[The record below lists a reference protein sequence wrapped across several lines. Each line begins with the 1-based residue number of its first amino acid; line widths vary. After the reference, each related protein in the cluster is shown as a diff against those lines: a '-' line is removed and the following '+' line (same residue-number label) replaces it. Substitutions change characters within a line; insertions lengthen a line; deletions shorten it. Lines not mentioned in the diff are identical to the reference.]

1 MKKVLNTDIS
11 TFIKIIESNTDSK
24 VEKIKYVG
32 GGSFG
37 QVFKA
42 ILADG
47 RVIAVKA
54 HRRKGFQ
61 YSEAE
66 RLTVLAQNTSVKMPE
81 VVFTYGDETSDIIGM
96 TFIEGKNV
104 LSPQFLLFAK
114 NKKAAFA
121 DAVVDGLLELHS
133 VKGEKY
139 GSFDNPQYES
149 WKEYY
154 INEKQIPWLKGL
166 ENLVQNGKFSL
177 EKLEL
182 LRKATEIFNAV
193 PDESECPV
201 LIHGDLNIMNIM
213 ADPKT
218 FELTGF
224 IDPGEPVWTDREYDL
239 FQFRNMWGDSFGL
252 YENYKS
258 RIKTSEHTDFRVAY
272 YGAMNEA
279 SCRMAG
285 GLIVPLW
292 EDLCN
297 IRLKKIMK
305 KYL

>member
-11 TFIKIIESNTDSK
+11 TFINIIEENTASK
-24 VEKIKYVG
+24 VEKIKFVG
-32 GGSFG
+32 GGSYG

-42 ILADG
+42 TLSDG

-66 RLTVLAQNTSVKMPE
+66 RLELLAKNTSVKMPE

-104 LSPQFLLFAK
+104 LLPQFLFFGKEKKEKFA
-114 NKKAAFA
+114 N
-121 DAVVDGLLELHS
+121 AVIDGLLELHS

-139 GSFDNPQYES
+139 GEFKNPQYES
-149 WKEYY
+149 FKEYY
-154 INEKQIPWLKGL
+154 INEKQHPWL
-166 ENLVQNGKFSL
+166 SAL
-177 EKLEL
+177 EKLAAEGRYS
-182 LRKATEIFNAV
+182 RKNLEFMKKASEIYNSL

-224 IDPGEPVWTDREYDL
+224 IDPGDALWTDREYDL
-239 FQFRNMWGDSFGL
+239 FQLRNMWGDKYGL
-252 YENYKS
+252 YEAYKS
-258 RIKTSEHTDFRVAY
+258 RAEISEHTDFRVAY

-279 SCRMAG
+279 SCRMSN
-285 GLIVPLW
+285 GLHVPLW

-297 IRLKKIMK
+297 IRLKKAMK
-305 KYL
+305 SY

>member
-1 MKKVLNTDIS
+1 MKKVLNTDMNS
-11 TFIKIIESNTDSK
+11 FIKIIENNTDSK
-24 VEKIKYVG
+24 VERIKYVG

-42 ILADG
+42 KLSDG

-66 RLTVLAQNTSVKMPE
+66 RLTVLAKNTSVKMPE

-104 LSPQFLLFAK
+104 LSPQFMLFGK
-114 NKKAAFA
+114 SKKAAFA
-121 DAVVDGLLELHS
+121 DAVVEGLLELHS

-139 GSFDNPQYES
+139 GDFADPQYES

-154 INEKQIPWLKGL
+154 ITEKQQPWLAGL
-166 ENLVQNGKFSL
+166 EKLVKEDKFSRK
-177 EKLEL
+177 KLEL
-182 LRKATEIFNAV
+182 LKTATEIFNAI
-193 PDESECPV
+193 PDESEAPV

-213 ADPKT
+213 ADPAT

-224 IDPGEPVWTDREYDL
+224 IDPGEAIWTDREYDL

-258 RIKTSEHTDFRVAY
+258 RTKTSEHTDFRVAY

-297 IRLKKIMK
+297 IRLRKIMK
-305 KYL
+305 RY

>member
-11 TFIKIIESNTDSK
+11 TFIKIIEANTGSK

-37 QVFKA
+37 EVFRA
-42 ILADG
+42 SLADG
-47 RVIAVKA
+47 RVLAVKA

-66 RLTVLAQNTSVKMPE
+66 RLTVLAENTSVKMPE

-104 LSPQFLLFAK
+104 LSPQFLLFGK
-114 NKKAAFA
+114 EKKEKFA
-121 DAVVDGLLELHS
+121 NAVIEGLLELHS
-133 VKGEKY
+133 VKSEKY
-139 GSFDNPQYES
+139 GAYADPNYES

-154 INEKQIPWLKGL
+154 ITEKQQPWLEGL
-166 ENLVQNGKFSL
+166 EKLVKEDKFSRK
-177 EKLEL
+177 KLEL
-182 LRKATEIFNAV
+182 LKTATRIFNGI
-193 PDESECPV
+193 PDESENPV
-201 LIHGDLNIMNIM
+201 LIHGDINIMNIM

-218 FELTGF
+218 FALTGF
-224 IDPGEPVWTDREYDL
+224 IDPGEAIWADKEYDL
-239 FQFRNMWGDSFGL
+239 FQLRNMWGDSFGL

-258 RIKTSEHTDFRVAY
+258 RIKVSEHTDFRVAY

-285 GLIVPLW
+285 GLIFPLW

-305 KYL
+305 SY

>member
-11 TFIKIIESNTDSK
+11 TFIRIIETNTGSK

-37 QVFKA
+37 EVFRA
-42 ILADG
+42 SLADG
-47 RVIAVKA
+47 RVLAVKA

-66 RLTVLAQNTSVKMPE
+66 RLTVLAENTSVKMPE

-104 LSPQFLLFAK
+104 LSPQFMLFGK
-114 NKKAAFA
+114 EKKVAFA
-121 DAVVDGLLELHS
+121 NAVVDGLLELHS

-139 GSFDNPQYES
+139 GAFADPQYES

-154 INEKQIPWLKGL
+154 ITEKQQPWLEG
-166 ENLVQNGKFSL
+166 L
-177 EKLEL
+177 EKLVKEDKFSCKKL
-182 LRKATEIFNAV
+182 EVLKTATGIFNSI
-193 PDESECPV
+193 PDESQTPV
-201 LIHGDLNIMNIM
+201 LIHGDINIMNIM

-218 FELTGF
+218 FALTGF
-224 IDPGEPVWTDREYDL
+224 IDPGEAIWADKEYDL
-239 FQFRNMWGDSFGL
+239 FQLRNMWGDSFGL

-258 RIKTSEHTDFRVAY
+258 RIKVSEYTDFRVAY

-285 GLIVPLW
+285 GLVFPLW

-297 IRLKKIMK
+297 IRLKKILK
-305 KYL
+305 EY